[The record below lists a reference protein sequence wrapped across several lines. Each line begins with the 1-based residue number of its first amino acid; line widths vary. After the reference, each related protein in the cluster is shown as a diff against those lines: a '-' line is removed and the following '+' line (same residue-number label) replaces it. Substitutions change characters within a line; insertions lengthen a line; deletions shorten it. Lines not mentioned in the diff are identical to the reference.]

1 MITTMSFLQDHSP
14 DPPPDHSI
22 GWRMDL
28 GQGNNKKMMMRQE
41 KKMNETIEDI
51 IKTLPDDSYIKNY
64 DEDEGFIDDI
74 RGWILE
80 CKEEI
85 PSSSI
90 TKWEEGD
97 KLIIKVSNFI
107 EDEDDPITNGENY
120 YIVMEPNT
128 PEQQEEE

>member
-1 MITTMSFLQDHSP
+1 
-14 DPPPDHSI
+14 
-22 GWRMDL
+22 
-28 GQGNNKKMMMRQE
+28 MMMRQE

-97 KLIIKVSNFI
+97 KLVIKVTNFI

>member
-1 MITTMSFLQDHSP
+1 M
-14 DPPPDHSI
+14 
-22 GWRMDL
+22 
-28 GQGNNKKMMMRQE
+28 KKRKPM
-41 KKMNETIEDI
+41 TDIEDI

-97 KLIIKVSNFI
+97 KLIIKLTNFL
-107 EDEDDPITNGENY
+107 EEEEDPITNGENY
-120 YIVMEPNT
+120 YIVMERLTNN

>member
-1 MITTMSFLQDHSP
+1 MTD
-14 DPPPDHSI
+14 
-22 GWRMDL
+22 
-28 GQGNNKKMMMRQE
+28 
-41 KKMNETIEDI
+41 IEDI
-51 IKTLPDDSYIKNY
+51 IKTIPDDSYIKNY

-90 TKWEEGD
+90 SKWEVGD
-97 KLIIKVSNFI
+97 KLVIRVTNFL
-107 EDEDDPITNGENY
+107 EDEDDPITNGGNY
-120 YIVMEPNT
+120 YIVMERLTNN

>member
-1 MITTMSFLQDHSP
+1 
-14 DPPPDHSI
+14 
-22 GWRMDL
+22 
-28 GQGNNKKMMMRQE
+28 
-41 KKMNETIEDI
+41 MNETIEDI